1 MTRLPT
7 CAACATALLSLAMA
21 LASASGAFAHV
32 TLEHGEAPAN
42 SFHKSVFRVPHGC
55 EGSATIAVRIQI
67 PDGVR
72 DQLRAHCLK
81 DLSNGGRGIGNQL
94 EAWFINP
101 LARALFEANLPDG
114 AARTATALAERDGI
128 PTITLG

>member
-1 MTRLPT
+1 MLANILERL
-7 CAACATALLSLAMA
+7 ADRQ
-21 LASASGAFAHV
+21 
-32 TLEHGEAPAN
+32 
-42 SFHKSVFRVPHGC
+42 K
-55 EGSATIAVRIQI
+55 VRIEI

-101 LARALFEANLPDG
+101 LARALFEANPPEGTTRTLESLVEKDG
-114 AARTATALAERDGI
+114 V
-128 PTITLG
+128 PTVTLG